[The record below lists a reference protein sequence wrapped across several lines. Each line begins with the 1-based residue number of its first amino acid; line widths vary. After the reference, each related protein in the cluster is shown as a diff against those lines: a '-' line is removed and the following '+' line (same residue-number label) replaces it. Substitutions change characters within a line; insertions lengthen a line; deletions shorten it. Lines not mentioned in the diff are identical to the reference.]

1 MTPNDS
7 PSGMGTERKDSD
19 VRTTPMTPSGDPA
32 GFAKPQAVNDPD
44 AVAAEKNADAAP
56 EIASPEEQDPQ
67 LGALLA
73 KMRHYHP
80 NEDLS
85 LVERAYAFAQ
95 ERHAGQKRK
104 SGKPYFTHPYRVADI
119 LADMMLDATTV
130 AAGLLHDTVE
140 DCEGCDIHTIETL
153 FGQEVA
159 LLVDGVTKLSRLD
172 LASREE
178 QQAESLR
185 KMFFAMAKDI
195 RVVLIKLADRLHNM
209 RTLKF
214 QDPKRQQRIARETL
228 DVYSPLAHRLGMS
241 AIKWE
246 LEDLSLRYIDP
257 EGYYDL
263 VEKVGMKREER
274 EKSIRTVI
282 DMLFEK
288 LGEQGIKAEIDG
300 RPKHFYS
307 IYRKMKSQNKTFD
320 QIYDLIAVRVVVE
333 SIPDCYA
340 ALGVVH
346 TLWTQVPNR
355 FKDYISMPKP
365 NMYQSLHTTVVGL
378 GGMPFEVQIRTRE
391 MHRTA
396 EFGIAAHW
404 RYKEGKQAD
413 ALDDKLYWLRQILDW
428 QNETRDPGEFMDAL
442 KVDLFSDEVFVFTPK
457 GDVVSMPRGATPVDF
472 AYSIHTAVGN
482 KCVGAK
488 VNGRIVPLSTEL
500 DSGDFVEIM
509 TSSASH
515 GPSRDW
521 LQIVKT
527 SEARSKIRAW
537 FKHEFKDENMVKG
550 RDMLEKEA
558 KRLGYPW
565 PLLNKNEFLEPLYR
579 RYTLSS
585 LDDLYVTVGFG
596 GLSTGQILNRLVE
609 SYKKTIKVPEPDPV
623 KIAAEAQQ
631 RAREQAKKTVSHG
644 VVVDGEP
651 GMLVRFA
658 KCCTPLPGDEI
669 VGYITRGR
677 GVSVH
682 RSDCVNMAEFAR
694 EPERLIHVS
703 WEGDDG
709 AGYNADI
716 QIIAYDRLGL
726 LAEISAL
733 FAKQEV
739 SIMALSARVDKSK
752 NTVINVTLSLKN
764 TKQLESIIKTLQKR
778 SDVIEVFRV
787 SA

>member
-1 MTPNDS
+1 MHDKSQPGMDPDKVLGPAPDGDGTAQTAEKVAEAACSVVPLS
-7 PSGMGTERKDSD
+7 PSG
-19 VRTTPMTPSGDPA
+19 TPDG
-32 GFAKPQAVNDPD
+32 
-44 AVAAEKNADAAP
+44 ADAANL
-56 EIASPEEQDPQ
+56 EEQDPQ
-67 LGALLA
+67 LSALLV
-73 KMRHYHP
+73 KMRHFHP
-80 NEDLS
+80 NDDLK
-85 LVERAYAFAQ
+85 LVERAYVFAQ

-119 LADMMLDATTV
+119 LADLMLDATTV

-140 DCEGCDIHTIETL
+140 DCEGCDLHTIEQL
-153 FGQEVA
+153 FGPEVA
-159 LLVDGVTKLSRLD
+159 QLVDGVTKLSRLD

-214 QDPKRQQRIARETL
+214 QDPKKQQRIARETL
-228 DVYSPLAHRLGMS
+228 DVYAPLAHRLGMS

-274 EKSIRTVI
+274 EKSIRSVI
-282 DMLFEK
+282 EILFEK

-320 QIYDLIAVRVVVE
+320 QIYDLIAVRVIVE
-333 SIPDCYA
+333 TIPDCYA

-365 NMYQSLHTTVVGL
+365 NMYQSLHTTVVGM

-404 RYKEGKQAD
+404 RYKEGRQAD

-457 GDVVSMPRGATPVDF
+457 GDVVSLPRGATPVDF

-500 DSGDFVEIM
+500 ENGDFVEIM
-509 TSSASH
+509 TSSTSH

-521 LQIVKT
+521 LQIVRT

-558 KRLGYPW
+558 KRLGYQW
-565 PLLNKNEFLEPLYR
+565 PQLNKTEFLEPIYR

-596 GLSTGQILNRLVE
+596 GLSTSQILNRLIE
-609 SYKKTIKVPEPDPV
+609 SYKKSVKLPEPDPA
-623 KIAAEAQQ
+623 KIAADAQ
-631 RAREQAKKTVSHG
+631 RAREQQQKRSTVSHG
-644 VVVDGEP
+644 VVVEGEP

-658 KCCTPLPGDEI
+658 KCCTPLPGDDI

-703 WEGDDG
+703 WQGDEG

-716 QIIAYDRLGL
+716 QIIAYDKMGL

-739 SIMALSARVDKSK
+739 QIMALSARVDKSR
-752 NTVINVTLSLKN
+752 NTVINVTLNVKN
-764 TKQLESIIKTLQKR
+764 TKQLESIIKQLQKR
-778 SDVIEVFRV
+778 SDIIEVFRV

>member
-1 MTPNDS
+1 VNRLTKNKSQTNIASGAQPGGALARSADAQAQAAR
-7 PSGMGTERKDSD
+7 PSADFERPLSGGTD
-19 VRTTPMTPSGDPA
+19 MSGDA
-32 GFAKPQAVNDPD
+32 L
-44 AVAAEKNADAAP
+44 
-56 EIASPEEQDPQ
+56 SLEEQDPQ
-67 LGALLA
+67 LSALLA
-73 KMRHYHP
+73 KMRHFHP
-80 NEDLS
+80 DDDLS
-85 LVERAYAFAQ
+85 LIERAYAFAQ
-95 ERHAGQKRK
+95 ERHAGQTRK
-104 SGKPYFTHPYRVADI
+104 SGKPYFTHPYRVAAI

-140 DCEGCDIHTIETL
+140 DCEDCDLGMLDRL
-153 FGQEVA
+153 FGAEISQ
-159 LLVDGVTKLSRLD
+159 LVDGVTKLNRLD
-172 LASREE
+172 LSSREE

-185 KMFFAMAKDI
+185 KMFLAMAKDI

-214 QDPKRQQRIARETL
+214 QDPKKQPRIARETL
-228 DVYSPLAHRLGMS
+228 DVYAPLAHRLGMS
-241 AIKWE
+241 AVKWE
-246 LEDLSLRYIDP
+246 LEDLSLRYIDQ

-274 EKSIRTVI
+274 EKSIQAVI
-282 DMLFEK
+282 EILYEK
-288 LGEQGIKAEIDG
+288 LGEQGVTAEIDG

-307 IYRKMKSQNKTFD
+307 IYRKMKAQNKTFD
-320 QIYDLIAVRVVVE
+320 QIYDLIAVRVIVE
-333 SIPDCYA
+333 TLPDCYA

-378 GGMPFEVQIRTRE
+378 GGMPFEVQIRTHE

-457 GDVVSMPRGATPVDF
+457 GDVISLPRGATPVDF

-500 DSGDFVEIM
+500 ESGDFVEIM
-509 TSSASH
+509 TSSASR

-521 LQIVKT
+521 LQLVKT
-527 SEARSKIRAW
+527 SEARSKIRSW
-537 FKHEFKDENMVKG
+537 FKHAFKNENLQKG
-550 RDMLEKEA
+550 HEMLEKEA
-558 KRLGYPW
+558 KRLGYQW
-565 PLLNKNEFLEPLYR
+565 PQLNKAEFLEPLCK

-596 GLSTGQILNRLVE
+596 GLSTGQVLNRLIDL
-609 SYKKTIKVPEPDPV
+609 YKKSTKPPEPIPA
-623 KIAAEAQQ
+623 KITPEAAQ
-631 RAREQAKKTVSHG
+631 RAREQAKRSKTVSQG
-644 VVVDGEP
+644 VVVEGDT

-669 VGYITRGR
+669 IGYITRGR

-682 RSDCVNMAEFAR
+682 RMDCVNMGDFAR

-703 WEGDDG
+703 WQGDESG
-709 AGYNADI
+709 GYNADI
-716 QIIAYDRLGL
+716 QIIAYDKLGL
-726 LAEISAL
+726 LAEVSAL

-739 SIMALSARVDKSK
+739 AIVALSARVDKNR
-752 NTVINVTLSLKN
+752 NTVINVTLCLKN
-764 TKQLESIIKTLQKR
+764 TKQLETIIKQLQKR
-778 SDVIEVFRV
+778 SDIIEVFRV

>member
-1 MTPNDS
+1 MRDKSQP
-7 PSGMGTERKDSD
+7 GM
-19 VRTTPMTPSGDPA
+19 DPDKA
-32 GFAKPQAVNDPD
+32 LGAAPDADCTHAAEEGAAACPGVPVAKPEGAD
-44 AVAAEKNADAAP
+44 AV
-56 EIASPEEQDPQ
+56 SLEEQDPQ
-67 LGALLA
+67 LSALLA
-73 KMRHYHP
+73 KMRHFHP
-80 NEDLS
+80 NDDLR

-119 LADMMLDATTV
+119 LADLMLDATTV

-140 DCEGCDIHTIETL
+140 DCEDCDLHTIEQL
-153 FGQEVA
+153 FGSEVA
-159 LLVDGVTKLSRLD
+159 QLVDGVTKLSRLD

-241 AIKWE
+241 TIKWE

-274 EKSIRTVI
+274 EKSIKGVI
-282 DMLFEK
+282 EILSEK

-307 IYRKMKSQNKTFD
+307 IYRKMKSQSKTFD

-365 NMYQSLHTTVVGL
+365 NMYQSLHTTVVGM

-457 GDVVSMPRGATPVDF
+457 GDVISMPRGATPVDF

-500 DSGDFVEIM
+500 ENGDFVEIM
-509 TSSASH
+509 TSSTAH

-537 FKHEFKDENMVKG
+537 FKHEFKDENMAKG

-558 KRLGYPW
+558 KRLGFQW
-565 PLLNKNEFLEPLYR
+565 PQLNKTEFLEPIYR

-596 GLSTGQILNRLVE
+596 GLSTSQILNRLIE
-609 SYKKTIKVPEPDPV
+609 SYKKTVKLPEPDPA
-623 KIAAEAQQ
+623 KIAADAQ
-631 RAREQAKKTVSHG
+631 RAREQQQKRSTVSHG
-644 VVVDGEP
+644 VVVEGEP

-658 KCCTPLPGDEI
+658 KCCTPLPGDDI

-682 RSDCVNMAEFAR
+682 RSDCVNMGDFAR

-703 WEGDDG
+703 WEGDEG
-709 AGYNADI
+709 IGHNADI
-716 QIIAYDRLGL
+716 QIIAYDKMGL
-726 LAEISAL
+726 LAEVSAL

-739 SIMALSARVDKSK
+739 QIMALSARVDKSR
-752 NTVINVTLSLKN
+752 NTVINVTLNLKN
-764 TKQLESIIKTLQKR
+764 TKQLESIIKQLQKR
-778 SDVIEVFRV
+778 SDIIEVFRV